1 VARGACECL
10 EIVEEVMLIFYCC
23 DYCENHSVQFE
34 EGLDMLL
41 SSSLFFNKGLLN
53 L

>member
-1 VARGACECL
+1 
-10 EIVEEVMLIFYCC
+10 MLVYCC

-34 EGLDMLL
+34 EGLDRLL
-41 SSSLFFNKGLLN
+41 SSSLFFILKKGLLN